1 MTTEEINKHEERE
14 LLLDSIRDFNEREYI
29 PRQELFEGLKGEQ
42 KPHTLFIGCSDS
54 RVVPHMLTNS
64 LAGDLFVVRN
74 IANLVPF
81 YETETKEFVA
91 TSAVIEYAVL
101 ELKVENIVV
110 CGHSN
115 CGGCGALY
123 MGKDLNKLH
132 HTKKW
137 LELAMPVKEIVEE
150 KIAKK
155 KIPLEKREEY
165 TEKMNV
171 VLQMRHL
178 MHYPYIRSRVR
189 AGKLHLYGW
198 YYDIAEG
205 RIYNYDKKHR
215 KFVKVE

>member
-1 MTTEEINKHEERE
+1 MTTEEINKHDERE

-81 YETETKEFVA
+81 YETETKKFVA

-123 MGKDLNKLH
+123 MGKELDNLH

-137 LELAMPVKEIVEE
+137 LELAQPVKEIVEE

-171 VLQMRHL
+171 VLQLRHL
-178 MHYPYIRSRVR
+178 MRYPYIRTRVR
-189 AGKLHLYGW
+189 SGKLTLYGW
-198 YYDIAEG
+198 YYNIEEG
-205 RIYNYDKKHR
+205 RIYNYDKKSR

>member
-1 MTTEEINKHEERE
+1 MISEEINKMEERE
-14 LLLDSIRDFNEREYI
+14 MLLDSVRDFNEREFI
-29 PRQELFEGLKGEQ
+29 PKQELFEGLKGEQ

-81 YETETKEFVA
+81 YETETKKFVA

-101 ELKVENIVV
+101 ELNVENIVV

-115 CGGCGALY
+115 CGGCAALY
-123 MGKDLNKLH
+123 MGKKLDMLN

-137 LELAMPVKEIVEE
+137 LELAKPVKDIVEE

-155 KIPLEKREEY
+155 KLSFDRREDY

-171 VLQMRHL
+171 VLQLRHL
-178 MHYPYIRSRVR
+178 MQYPYIRKRVR
-189 AGKLHLYGW
+189 EGTLTLYGW
-198 YYDIAEG
+198 YYQIEEG
-205 RIYNYDKKHR
+205 RIYNYDKKRR

>member
-1 MTTEEINKHEERE
+1 MTSEKINKMEERE

>member
-1 MTTEEINKHEERE
+1 MTTEEINKHDERE

-81 YETETKEFVA
+81 YETETKKFVA

-110 CGHSN
+110 ADIQTVVVAELSIWGKSWINCIIRKNGSN
-115 CGGCGALY
+115 L
-123 MGKDLNKLH
+123 L
-132 HTKKW
+132 
-137 LELAMPVKEIVEE
+137 
-150 KIAKK
+150 
-155 KIPLEKREEY
+155 
-165 TEKMNV
+165 
-171 VLQMRHL
+171 
-178 MHYPYIRSRVR
+178 SR
-189 AGKLHLYGW
+189 
-198 YYDIAEG
+198 
-205 RIYNYDKKHR
+205 
-215 KFVKVE
+215 

>member
-1 MTTEEINKHEERE
+1 MVTEEINKMEERE
-14 LLLDSIRDFNEREYI
+14 LLLDSVRDFNEREYI
-29 PRQELFEGLKGEQ
+29 PKQELFEGLKGEQ

-81 YETETKEFVA
+81 YETETKKFVA

-101 ELKVENIVV
+101 ELQVENIVV

-123 MGKDLNKLH
+123 MGKELDKLH

-171 VLQMRHL
+171 VLQLRHL

-198 YYDIAEG
+198 YYNIAEG
-205 RIYNYDKKHR
+205 RIYNYDKKSR

>member
-1 MTTEEINKHEERE
+1 MTSEEINKMEERE
-14 LLLDSIRDFNEREYI
+14 LLLDSVRDFNEREFI
-29 PRQELFEGLKGEQ
+29 PKQELFEGLKGEQ

-81 YETETKEFVA
+81 YETETKKFVA

-123 MGKDLNKLH
+123 MGKELDKLH

-171 VLQMRHL
+171 VLQLRHL
-178 MHYPYIRSRVR
+178 MHYPYIRTRVR

-198 YYDIAEG
+198 YYNIAEG

>member
-1 MTTEEINKHEERE
+1 MTTEEINKHDERE

-81 YETETKEFVA
+81 YETETKKFVA

-123 MGKDLNKLH
+123 MGKELDKLH

-137 LELAMPVKEIVEE
+137 LELAQPVKEIVEE

-171 VLQMRHL
+171 VLQLRHL
-178 MHYPYIRSRVR
+178 MRYPYIRSRVR
-189 AGKLHLYGW
+189 AGKLTLYGW
-198 YYDIAEG
+198 YYSIEEG
-205 RIYNYDKKHR
+205 RIYNYDKKSR
-215 KFVKVE
+215 KFIKVE